1 MKIFI
6 VMIGCFLVSVISSPS
21 CIVDD
26 IVEDT
31 CICGTGNCEK
41 GNRCTFSNE
50 AYNCVQVSC
59 TDSDSQ
65 LTSSCYCGAQL
76 CEKGNICNGACI
88 DPSAPKPTTIQTAIS
103 ETTNGPFPSAAP
115 EEEESVTKKIVKTVV
130 KTFLVGLTVAIPF
143 SFVLYLLCFV

>member
-1 MKIFI
+1 MKILI
-6 VMIGCFLVSVISSPS
+6 VLIGCFLMSGISSTY
-21 CIVDD
+21 CMDGE

-31 CICGTGNCEK
+31 CQCGSDNCEK
-41 GNRCTFSNE
+41 GNKCDSSTG
-50 AYNCVQVSC
+50 AYTCVQVPC

-65 LTSSCYCGAQL
+65 LTSSCYCMGQL

-88 DPSAPKPTTIQTAIS
+88 DPSAPKPTTIQTEIS

-115 EEEESVTKKIVKTVV
+115 EEEESVTKKIVKAVL

-143 SFVLYLLCFV
+143 GFVLYLLSFV